1 MRMMAFQGRTPKAPT
16 EGHSGRAQRGEEGR
30 GGRRKR
36 KCGIK
41 IEFVGNRESRASHH
55 PQFTQSY
62 GLDGCGHGGAAFG
75 KSAQVNQSEQHHIH
89 NIVLVS
95 QLATS
100 DYLTSIPKVKPET
113 PAAAAW
119 TISY

>member
-1 MRMMAFQGRTPKAPT
+1 MGCMVAWMVVNMVVQLLAKA
-16 EGHSGRAQRGEEGR
+16 HRS
-30 GGRRKR
+30 
-36 KCGIK
+36 IK
-41 IEFVGNRESRASHH
+41 S
-55 PQFTQSY
+55 
-62 GLDGCGHGGAAFG
+62 D
-75 KSAQVNQSEQHHIH
+75 QHHIH